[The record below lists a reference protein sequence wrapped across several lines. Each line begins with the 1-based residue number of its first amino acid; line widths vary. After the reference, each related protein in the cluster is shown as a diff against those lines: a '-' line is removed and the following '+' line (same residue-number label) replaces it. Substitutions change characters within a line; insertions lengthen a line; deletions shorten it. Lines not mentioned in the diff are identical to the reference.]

1 MAARHRLG
9 HHGLGPV
16 CGLGTRRK
24 RSEPASAVATD
35 ANALEGSQAT
45 LEYPVGGMT
54 AKGINGAGLEALNGE
69 VGAVGGGAAGKGK
82 KGASQVPAS
91 SSGAIKATGALTRAG
106 IVGPSLERLQ
116 HVLGVLEGQAWGQGP
131 VAALGEE
138 LSKRPR
144 GTLKKDLGNTKR
156 HDAHIADRSMGGRG
170 RKEARAAW
178 EQSLSRCV

>member
-9 HHGLGPV
+9 HDGLGPV
-16 CGLGTRRK
+16 CGLGTRRR
-24 RSEPASAVATD
+24 RSEPASAVETD

-45 LEYPVGGMT
+45 LEYPVGGMS
-54 AKGINGAGLEALNGE
+54 AKGINGAGLEAFIGE
-69 VGAVGGGAAGKGK
+69 GGAAGKGK
-82 KGASQVPAS
+82 KGASQAPTAS
-91 SSGAIKATGALTRAG
+91 VSGAIKASGALTRAG

-144 GTLKKDLGNTKR
+144 GTLKKDLGKIKR
-156 HDAHIADRSMGGRG
+156 HPWIYERRG
-170 RKEARAAW
+170 EERKGWQVCAVKEVLWRRH
-178 EQSLSRCV
+178 L